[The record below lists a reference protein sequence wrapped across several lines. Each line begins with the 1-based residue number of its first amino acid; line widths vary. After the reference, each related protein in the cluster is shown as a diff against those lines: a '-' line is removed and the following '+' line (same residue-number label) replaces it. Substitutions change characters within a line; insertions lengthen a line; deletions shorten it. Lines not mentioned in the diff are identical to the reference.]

1 MQPLVEFWDFVAAG
15 LSKLGVDFRKTL
27 SLSQLVRDA
36 GFVNVTERVFHVPNG
51 TWPKNRMLK
60 ICGLWW
66 KTIILDGLSPI
77 ALGPLTRGL
86 GWTREEVEAFL
97 VGVRQCLKEGT
108 GATYMPLHV
117 IYAQRPETDAPG
129 YGEER
134 DGTWAEDVVEEEEGE
149 EGDDERGDEG
159 IAA

>member
-1 MQPLVEFWDFVAAG
+1 MQPLVDFWDLVSSG
-15 LSKLGVDFRKTL
+15 LSVLGVDFRKTL

-36 GFVNVTERVFHVPNG
+36 GFINVTERVFHIPNG

-86 GWTREEVEAFL
+86 GWTKEEVEGFL
-97 VGVRQCLKEGT
+97 VGVRQCLKEGA

-117 IYAQRPETDAPG
+117 IYGQRPMTDGPG
-129 YGEER
+129 YGKSEHV
-134 DGTWAEDVVEEEEGE
+134 GAEDVSEGE
-149 EGDDERGDEG
+149 EES
-159 IAA
+159 AA